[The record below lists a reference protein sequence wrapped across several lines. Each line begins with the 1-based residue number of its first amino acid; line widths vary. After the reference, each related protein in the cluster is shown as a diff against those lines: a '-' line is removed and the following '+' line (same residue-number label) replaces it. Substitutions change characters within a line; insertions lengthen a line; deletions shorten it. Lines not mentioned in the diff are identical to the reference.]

1 MLDFGKLKIR
11 DETDRLVKIELNEP
25 RRESLMLH
33 FISLRGISRK
43 IKIESREI
51 EFGKILKFPYFR
63 EIVPEFLSFFLFFN
77 FFNAIENFSK
87 PINFNFNFIFHT
99 QMT

>member
-1 MLDFGKLKIR
+1 
-11 DETDRLVKIELNEP
+11 
-25 RRESLMLH
+25 MLH

-63 EIVPEFLSFFLFFN
+63 EIVPEFLSFFQFFQRDRK
-77 FFNAIENFSK
+77 FFEADKF
-87 PINFNFNFIFHT
+87 
-99 QMT
+99 